1 MSNRAFYKDFIWYF
15 LGSLLPLLIGFVKT
29 PIFTRHFDKEAFGH
43 LGLITITFSYFGM
56 LFFSWISSCIWR
68 YYHKYYRENQLKNLY
83 SNLGFLLLT
92 ATVIIAI
99 ITAIWYSNT
108 THELVKELIFY
119 AGIQLVFNQL
129 FLCYMVLVRIQGRV
143 RFYTVL
149 HSVKSIVALG
159 IALLLVFRFKANI
172 SALILSLAVVDVLMV
187 LFLILVNPSNVS
199 LKIGFINRKVLRE
212 LLIYGSAG
220 LVINLG
226 FLIIASSDRYIIALL
241 SNIEN
246 VGIYDQVYKISQL
259 SIWALV
265 TIYFNTINPYLLK
278 QLEHNYSGSSELIKK
293 YLQPF
298 FLYGLPVVI
307 YLSLFS
313 EDLATLLLG
322 EVFREGYV
330 IMPLVFLAAYL
341 HGISNFY
348 ELRLK
353 FSNKLKRLTTI
364 IVIAVIINISLT
376 YLFVL
381 FFGYKA
387 AALTTAIVY
396 ALILL
401 AFHYFDRSIA
411 TFSKHEARLLVK
423 LFLVMVMQIAIY
435 TVFNMNFELTLLHKI
450 LLGLVFITS
459 YFAIFRKQFE
469 TLDIPVK

>member
-43 LGLITITFSYFGM
+43 LGLITITFSYLGM
-56 LFFSWISSCIWR
+56 VLFSWISSCIWR
-68 YYHKYYRENQLKNLY
+68 YYHKYYDQNQLKKLY
-83 SNLGFLLLT
+83 SNLGFLLFMAIVLLS
-92 ATVIIAI
+92 I
-99 ITAIWYSNT
+99 ITVIWYSNT
-108 THELVKELIFY
+108 AHELVKELILY
-119 AGIQLVFNQL
+119 AGIQLIFNQL

-143 RFYTVL
+143 RFYTIL
-149 HSVKSIVALG
+149 HSIKSI
-159 IALLLVFRFKANI
+159 IALAIALALVFRFNENI
-172 SALILSLAVVDVLMV
+172 SALILSLAIVDALMV
-187 LFLILVNPSNVS
+187 LFLIFINPSNVAFK
-199 LKIGFINRKVLRE
+199 LNFINWKVLKE
-212 LLIYGSAG
+212 ILIYGSAG

-278 QLEHNYSGSSELIKK
+278 QLEQNYKESSALIKK

-298 FLYGLPVVI
+298 FLYGLPIVI

-313 EDLATLLLG
+313 EDIAAVLLG
-322 EVFREGYV
+322 QAFREGYV

-364 IVIAVIINISLT
+364 ILVAVIINISLT
-376 YLFVL
+376 YIFVL

-401 AFHYFDRSIA
+401 VFHYFDRSIA
-411 TFSKHEARLLVK
+411 TFSKREIVLLFKV
-423 LFLVMVMQIAIY
+423 LLIMTLQIVIY
-435 TVFNMNFELTLLHKI
+435 TVLTKNFEMTLLYKA
-450 LLGLVFITS
+450 LLGIAFITS
-459 YFAIFRKQFE
+459 YFAIFRKQFKV
-469 TLDIPVK
+469 LDIPVK